1 MERHV
6 QKVLYWIQHLTVP
19 VCTLSSFKNDIS
31 YESSHSFTNIKTK
44 FIVECDWN
52 MLLLLLCP
60 LDEDECA
67 VDSPCSHSCNNI
79 MGGFSCAC
87 PSGFTISTE
96 SNTCQGQIYINHK
109 FSNLSKDFE

>member
-1 MERHV
+1 MYMQLH
-6 QKVLYWIQHLTVP
+6 
-19 VCTLSSFKNDIS
+19 IS
-31 YESSHSFTNIKTK
+31 YESPHSFTNIKTK

-52 MLLLLLCP
+52 ILLLFCL

-67 VDSPCSHSCNNI
+67 VDSHCSHSCNNI

-96 SNTCQGQIYINHK
+96 SNTCRGQIYINHN
-109 FSNLSKDFE
+109 FCNQSKKMYLK